1 MDLGD
6 NKRRQKDKKWV
17 NKRWYYRK
25 RTHRRTNYN
34 NYYYNSENNND
45 IIILSNKPIIIL
57 ITIILFA
64 IICFVIGI
72 KLSLIP
78 FVILVTL
85 LASLLFISHKERT
98 KLMHKLFRNSFCS
111 HIYNIIFN
119 NNATNNIENRNNS
132 YIDEIELPLL

>member
-1 MDLGD
+1 MDLVSD
-6 NKRRQKDKKWV
+6 KTKQKNKKV

-25 RTHRRTNYN
+25 WIHRRTNYN
-34 NYYYNSENNND
+34 NYNNSDTNND
-45 IIILSNKPIIIL
+45 IIILSNEPIIII

-64 IICFVIGI
+64 IVCYVIGI

-85 LASLLFISHKERT
+85 LVSLLFISHKERT
-98 KLMHKLFRNSFCS
+98 KIIHKLFRNSFCS
-111 HIYNIIFN
+111 HTYNIIFN
-119 NNATNNIENRNNS
+119 NNTTNNIENRNNS